1 MIINT
6 QNLLTTERKVILS
19 HIMLEDSD
27 KATQISKTLD
37 GLEGDDRLVDVKVV
51 FNGIEV
57 DGKVIEDWLQYQVNN
72 FSKKLKE
79 QYDDIEIEIQ
89 RRVSEH
95 KKELEHNYRSE
106 IMDKL
111 GSVNELLN
119 RIEVDLECLD
129 I

>member
-27 KATQISKTLD
+27 KATQISKTLE
-37 GLEGDDRLVDVKVV
+37 GLKGDDRLVDVKVV

-57 DGKVIEDWLQYQVNN
+57 DGKVIEDWLQYQVNH
-72 FSKKLKE
+72 FSNKLKE
-79 QYDDIEIEIQ
+79 QYDDIEREIQ
-89 RRVSEH
+89 HRVSEH
-95 KKELEHNYRSE
+95 KKELEYNYRSE
-106 IMDKL
+106 VMDKL
-111 GSVNELLN
+111 GSVNEILN